1 MIYYNQDD
9 FFRLLARLQGSAFR
23 GHGPTRAVVMALVAT
38 VITTGNYLYDI
49 LTTQTKTS
57 LAFIDTLTVFNVFIG
72 LMISFRLNSAFNQW
86 RAGVVAIASVAEA
99 ARGIVASTA
108 SMLDFCVAGED
119 KLHFMSEMRRLV
131 CLYVSILVQDAR
143 GFVQNDIQPF
153 IACNLLRDSEADE
166 MRRCGVITRQND
178 DPTTHYTTVA
188 QANPHKLRAT
198 IVEVWIRRVIQ
209 AGGRRGWFAPP
220 QAASLNGNVSTLVS
234 LYTTV
239 YNIANIPIPFNYA
252 HFLTLMM
259 VLYLVL
265 YTFVIVQ
272 SSGWYTPLWV
282 FLWGFVLFSCD
293 DLAREI
299 ECPFGL
305 DQNDIDLEVRIAR
318 MEEELDVILR
328 SLHFHEAYVRPQH
341 LSSLR
346 DDITEISSTQSI
358 SVCVDSKYSSHRDS
372 IHSISEDK
380 IPSPEIPMSAAP
392 MLRMMLLESSSM
404 PEDVVAP
411 EVVTEETIPI
421 SQTSSMNYGSSSKS
435 GNPMWL

>member
-1 MIYYNQDD
+1 MIYYNPDD
-9 FFRLLARLQGSAFR
+9 FFRLLTRLQGSAFR
-23 GHGPTRAVVMALVAT
+23 GHGPKRAVIMALVAT
-38 VITTGNYLYDI
+38 AITLGNHHYSL
-49 LTTQTKTS
+49 LKTQTKTS

-108 SMLDFCVAGED
+108 AMLDFCVAGED

-131 CLYVSILVQDAR
+131 CLYVSIIVQDAR
-143 GFVQNDIQPF
+143 GHVQDDLQPF

-166 MRRCGVITRQND
+166 MRRCGVIVQREKE
-178 DPTTHYTTVA
+178 TTAFSTVA

-220 QAASLNGNVSTLVS
+220 QAASLNGNVTTLVS

-259 VLYLVL
+259 VLYLTL
-265 YTFVIVQ
+265 YTLVIVQ
-272 SSGWYTPLWV
+272 SSGLYTPLWV

-305 DQNDIDLEVRIAR
+305 DTNDIDLEARIAR

-328 SLHFHEAYVRPQH
+328 SLHFHEAYVRPH
-341 LSSLR
+341 LGSIR

-358 SVCVDSKYSSHRDS
+358 SVCIDSKYS
-372 IHSISEDK
+372 HSAHSSPKDK
-380 IPSPEIPMSAAP
+380 VLPPSNEIPMSAAP
-392 MLRMMLLESSSM
+392 LLRMMLESASM
-404 PEDVVAP
+404 PDDETAQVASMAD
-411 EVVTEETIPI
+411 ETIPI
-421 SQTSSMNYGSSSKS
+421 SQTSTMNYGSSTKS
-435 GNPMWL
+435 GHPMWL